1 MTPHRDVALGGST
14 GLPLPRRRRMTHRG
28 VPCRSRTRGGPDDC
42 AGHLPLQARW
52 HEPHAGVVSDKPGV
66 TDRVHIPWARL
77 LIIAGAATMVISA
90 AVGYA
95 WLKRMPELQPVDS
108 GQQAQI
114 RATESTSATIFAST
128 GLSQAPSC
136 AVTSGGGDPV
146 TVGNAQ
152 RITRP
157 RASSPPSAPSD
168 RGNQV
173 HGHVQRC
180 VRGWA
185 LRGRA
190 GSCCPR
196 GHLHRGGITGA
207 RHVRRGG
214 SPRLPSAATEVA
226 TEVIRTRIIPTS
238 ATNHSA

>member
-1 MTPHRDVALGGST
+1 M
-14 GLPLPRRRRMTHRG
+14 
-28 VPCRSRTRGGPDDC
+28 
-42 AGHLPLQARW
+42 
-52 HEPHAGVVSDKPGV
+52 SDKPGV

-152 RITRP
+152 RYHQAEGLESAFSFPVTAGTRYMVTCSGAQDPAVPEGIFIAAGSLGLVMCVVGGLLAFRQRQRRSPP
-157 RASSPPSAPSD
+157 RSSAPASSP
-168 RGNQV
+168 
-173 HGHVQRC
+173 HQR
-180 VRGWA
+180 
-185 LRGRA
+185 
-190 GSCCPR
+190 
-196 GHLHRGGITGA
+196 
-207 RHVRRGG
+207 
-214 SPRLPSAATEVA
+214 
-226 TEVIRTRIIPTS
+226 PT
-238 ATNHSA
+238 TPHE

>member
-1 MTPHRDVALGGST
+1 M
-14 GLPLPRRRRMTHRG
+14 
-28 VPCRSRTRGGPDDC
+28 
-42 AGHLPLQARW
+42 
-52 HEPHAGVVSDKPGV
+52 SDKPGV

-95 WLKRMPELQPVDS
+95 WLKRMPELQPVDF

-152 RITRP
+152 RYHQAEGLESAFSFPVTAGTRYTVTCSG
-157 RASSPPSAPSD
+157 ASED
-168 RGNQV
+168 
-173 HGHVQRC
+173 
-180 VRGWA
+180 
-185 LRGRA
+185 GRFAVAQDPAVPEGIFIAA
-190 GSCCPR
+190 GS
-196 GHLHRGGITGA
+196 LA
-207 RHVRRGG
+207 RHVCRGG

>member
-1 MTPHRDVALGGST
+1 
-14 GLPLPRRRRMTHRG
+14 MTHRG

-42 AGHLPLQARW
+42 AGQLPLQARW

-95 WLKRMPELQPVDS
+95 WLKRMPELQPVDF
-108 GQQAQI
+108 GQHAQI

-152 RITRP
+152 RYHQAEGLESAFSFPVTAGTRYTVTCSGASEDGRFAVARDPAVPEGIFIAAGSLGLVMCVVGGLLAFRQRQRRSPP
-157 RASSPPSAPSD
+157 RSSAPASSP
-168 RGNQV
+168 
-173 HGHVQRC
+173 HQR
-180 VRGWA
+180 
-185 LRGRA
+185 
-190 GSCCPR
+190 
-196 GHLHRGGITGA
+196 
-207 RHVRRGG
+207 
-214 SPRLPSAATEVA
+214 
-226 TEVIRTRIIPTS
+226 PT
-238 ATNHSA
+238 TPHE